1 MTLWEKVKKY
11 TEEGVE
17 VLKEGA
23 SVVAEKTGELAR
35 IGKIKME
42 IMNLNRKINN
52 YFSEIGGR
60 LYHLKVEGKQDEI
73 NNDLNINEIVEKIRK
88 LEEEVKNKEEQ
99 LAKVKAKE

>member
-1 MTLWEKVKKY
+1 MALWDKVKKY
-11 TEEGVE
+11 MEEGVD

-23 SVVAEKTGELAR
+23 SVVAEKTGELAK

-52 YFSEIGGR
+52 CFNEIGGK

-73 NNDLNINEIVEKIRK
+73 NSDARISKLVEEIKK
-88 LEEEVKNKEEQ
+88 LEEEVKDKEEQ
-99 LAKVKAKE
+99 LSKVKSKE